1 MEQDYNERRL
11 EAELELIQVE
21 INERE
26 AKEKLFLT
34 LNTILNIIGITLII
48 LIIFLIIIA
57 TKTIF

>member
-57 TKTIF
+57 AKTIF

>member
-1 MEQDYNERRL
+1 MEKDYNERRL

>member
-57 TKTIF
+57 AKAIF